1 MADVVI
7 YTKNYC
13 PYCRDAKELLQK
25 KGLSFTEYDLMTEP
39 QRRNEM
45 IAKAGGRTTVPQIF
59 INGQHLGGCDDI
71 YALERQG
78 KLDAIIRGAA

>member
-1 MADVVI
+1 MAEVVI
-7 YTKNYC
+7 YTKNFC

-25 KGLSFTEYDLMTEP
+25 KGLSFTEYDLMNEP

-45 IAKAGGRTTVPQIF
+45 IAKAGGRTTVPQVF

-78 KLDAIIRGAA
+78 KLDAIIKGAA